1 VADHA
6 AVAVASAADRAA
18 VVAVADLRTV
28 EAVVALTVAAV
39 ITNPNIL

>member
-1 VADHA
+1 
-6 AVAVASAADRAA
+6 
-18 VVAVADLRTV
+18 VADLRTV